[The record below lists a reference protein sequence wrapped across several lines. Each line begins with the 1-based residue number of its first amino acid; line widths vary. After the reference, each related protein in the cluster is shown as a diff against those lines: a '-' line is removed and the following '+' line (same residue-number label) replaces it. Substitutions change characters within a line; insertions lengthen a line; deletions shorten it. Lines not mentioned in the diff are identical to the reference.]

1 VVGVGLG
8 VGIAMVAR
16 GGPQSVRGLVGLSE
30 RRGLGNIVW
39 GLFLYEFRQIVL
51 APTPIARP
59 VLLRPVFVQYCE
71 PRRVI

>member
-1 VVGVGLG
+1 
-8 VGIAMVAR
+8 
-16 GGPQSVRGLVGLSE
+16 LVGLSE